1 MYRIVLPSCYAQDF
15 LSALGV
21 LGTELDSELRD
32 EAGET
37 AIIYI
42 QLTERK

>member
-1 MYRIVLPSCYAQDF
+1 MYRVELPVAYMEDF
-15 LSALGV
+15 LSAAGV

-42 QLTERK
+42 QLTEQK